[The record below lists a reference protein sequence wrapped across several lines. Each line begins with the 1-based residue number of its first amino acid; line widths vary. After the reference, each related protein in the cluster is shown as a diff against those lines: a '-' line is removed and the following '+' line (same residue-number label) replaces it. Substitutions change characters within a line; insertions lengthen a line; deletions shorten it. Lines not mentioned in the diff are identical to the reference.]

1 MTILIQSRKMTTE
14 IEFIKMLVIAS
25 LVGGLIGVEREL
37 KEKVIVGMRT
47 FMLTSMFGALSAWIT
62 TSSEQ
67 GYFLTIAFLGIIFLA
82 VLVTMIKNM
91 SLWDIGIT
99 TSVAFLVAF
108 VLGVMVGLGMY
119 FEGVAGG
126 ILVTGVLVSKKYST
140 AFSETL
146 THSEI
151 RNALEFGIIAFIL
164 FPIVPNAPI
173 DPYGMINPRTLI
185 LIVILVTSI
194 GFAGFLAIRRV
205 GMEEGLPIVGALGG
219 LFSSN
224 AASSAIASKVKV
236 TEGYI
241 SSFKVAIVLTNSV
254 MLIRNLIIAAVL
266 SLTVF
271 RIMLVP
277 QLLMAAS
284 GIIYSRFIKFER
296 EEKKIEPPVESPF
309 AIMPAVRFALFF
321 TVISLVVTYLKDFG
335 VESIYLAAF
344 IGGVV
349 SSSGV
354 TASFA
359 SLASTGSIDPMVAA
373 HGCVISSMGSSLGKV
388 IITRISGTDLLTK
401 EVLKPQV
408 VVILVGLVALLAL

>member
-1 MTILIQSRKMTTE
+1 MTAE
-14 IEFIKMLVIAS
+14 IEFIKMLVISS
-25 LVGGLIGVEREL
+25 LVGGLIGVEREM
-37 KEKVIVGMRT
+37 KEKVVVGMRT
-47 FMLTSMFGALSAWIT
+47 FMLTSMFGALSVWIA
-62 TSSEQ
+62 TSSGETQ
-67 GYFLTIAFLGIIFLA
+67 FLTVAFLGIIFIA
-82 VLVTMIKNM
+82 ILVTFIKNM

-99 TSVAFLVAF
+99 TSVAFLLTF
-108 VLGVMVGLGMY
+108 ILGVMVGFGMY

-126 ILVTGVLVSKKYST
+126 IIVTAVLVSKKYST

-151 RNALEFGIIAFIL
+151 RNALEFGIVAFIL

-173 DPYGMINPRTLI
+173 DPYGLINPRTLI
-185 LIVILVTSI
+185 LIVILVATI

-205 GMEEGLPIVGALGG
+205 GMEDGLPIVGALGG
-219 LFSSN
+219 LISSN

-254 MLIRNLIIAAVL
+254 MLVRNLIIAGVL

-284 GIIYSRFIKFER
+284 GIIYSRFMVFEK
-296 EEKKIEPPVESPF
+296 EKKTIETPMESPF
-309 AIMPAVRFALFF
+309 AILPAVRFAVFF
-321 TVISLVVTYLKDFG
+321 TIISLMVTYLKDFG

-344 IGGVV
+344 IGGIV

-359 SLASTGSIDPMVAA
+359 SLASTGSIDPVVAA
-373 HGCVISSMGSSLGKV
+373 HGCVISAMGSSLGKV
-388 IITRISGTDLLTK
+388 LITRISGNDMLTK
-401 EVLKPQV
+401 EVLKPQLIVIV
-408 VVILVGLVALLAL
+408 VGLLALIVL